1 VFELRLARE
10 PELETLAAW
19 EADNTQGARWG
30 LNQISEEFILPSSE
44 VWVAQQGLEL
54 LGYAVLRRFPDG
66 YELFN
71 VLVPASAR
79 RRGVASALMARLH
92 ERVGE
97 QPIWLEVRSSNE
109 AAQALYVGLGYEQI
123 GVRTGYYR
131 DGEDAVLMSREPAPY

>member
-1 VFELRLARE
+1 MFELRLARE

-44 VWVAQQGLEL
+44 IWVAQQGLEL

-79 RRGVASALMARLH
+79 RRGVASALMERLH

-109 AAQALYVGLGYEQI
+109 AAQALYAGLGYEQI
-123 GVRTGYYR
+123 GVRAGYYR
-131 DGEDAVLMSREPAPY
+131 DGEDAVLMSREPASV